1 MNFLN
6 LGLGELLGLIGVISA
21 GVVALYLLDKS
32 KKRLSVSTLRFC
44 TPATARTDLK
54 HRRKIQQPLSLLL
67 QLLSL
72 ILLLIAIA
80 GPQFGIFDGPGRDH
94 VLVLDTSAW
103 MGSTTQQGTLLDQ
116 AKANAW
122 LDARM
127 AQAPIADAN
136 DALYQYEAA
145 RDYDASSGLEQISA
159 RVLAINNADD
169 ERNPPELGLMDA
181 AMQRVARGRAVWVPA
196 SPQTVGHATLGS
208 PRWWKDELAAEL
220 AQL

>member
-32 KKRLSVSTLRFC
+32 KKRLTVATLRFW
-44 TPATARTDLK
+44 TPATSRTDLK

-72 ILLLIAIA
+72 ILLLTAIA

-103 MGSTTQQGTLLDQ
+103 MGASVPGRPGVTLMDL
-116 AKANAW
+116 ARANAIGW
-122 LDARM
+122 LRAVPPTDRVLVVRADGLATSATQASPRLSTVSAETGRDRAAATAPTM
-127 AQAPIADAN
+127 AATVSSAPA
-136 DALYQYEAA
+136 
-145 RDYDASSGLEQISA
+145 ISA
-159 RVLAINNADD
+159 TKLR
-169 ERNPPELGLMDA
+169 
-181 AMQRVARGRAVWVPA
+181 
-196 SPQTVGHATLGS
+196 T
-208 PRWWKDELAAEL
+208 
-220 AQL
+220 